1 MGYLPYSGQ
10 ISLNTVRQEL
20 VAEGWPLVTSN
31 FRLSSA
37 IQSYYGDI
45 FLDVG
50 DTTAPHAMSEFYG
63 ALVFL

>member
-1 MGYLPYSGQ
+1 MGYLPSSGQ

-20 VAEGWPLVTSN
+20 VAEGYPLVTSN
-31 FRLSSA
+31 FSLSSA
-37 IQSYYGDI
+37 IQSSYGDI

-50 DTTAPHAMSEFYG
+50 DTIAPHAMSEFYG

>member
-1 MGYLPYSGQ
+1 MGYLQSSGQ
-10 ISLNTVRQEL
+10 ISLNDIRQEL
-20 VAEGWPLVTSN
+20 AAEGWPLVTSN
-31 FRLSSA
+31 FSLTNA